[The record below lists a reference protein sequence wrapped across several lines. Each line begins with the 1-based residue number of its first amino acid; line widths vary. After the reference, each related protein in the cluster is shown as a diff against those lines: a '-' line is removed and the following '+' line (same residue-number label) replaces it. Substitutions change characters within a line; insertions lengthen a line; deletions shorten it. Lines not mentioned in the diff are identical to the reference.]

1 MNSDE
6 NENETENENESE
18 ESPQYA
24 WYIVPLYTEHR
35 LSQSWKDVGFWVA
48 VEEWIGISIP
58 APLVCQE
65 FNSNWLY
72 TSPAG
77 PDIDFARLGRTRND
91 TSSAGL

>member
-1 MNSDE
+1 MRPMNSDE

-48 VEEWIGISIP
+48 VEE
-58 APLVCQE
+58 
-65 FNSNWLY
+65 
-72 TSPAG
+72 
-77 PDIDFARLGRTRND
+77 
-91 TSSAGL
+91 